1 MNHEIVR
8 QIPYTKPSITELEV
22 QYATDAAAN
31 GWGKHCYD
39 YITRFEDAFKT
50 YLGVKYA
57 IATSSCTG
65 ALHMGMHALG
75 IGQGDEVIMADTN
88 WVATAAPIVHLGA
101 QPVFVDI
108 LPDSWCLDPEKVE
121 AAITPKTKAIVAVH
135 LYGNLC
141 DMEALLAIGQR
152 NGIPVIEDSAEAIGS
167 IYYGRRSGTMGRFGA
182 FSFHGTKT
190 ITTGEGG
197 MFVTNDAD
205 LYEQVLTLSNH
216 GRARSQNKQFWPDM
230 VGFKYK
236 MSNIQAAI
244 GCAQMK
250 RIDELVD
257 KKIEILNAYE
267 KAFKELGI
275 SYQGFNY
282 QPDGCVI
289 GAWMSTVV
297 LEPPAQGSRLSQ
309 AVQAG
314 LNKKGID
321 ARPFFAPLSS
331 TPPFSGNISGHK
343 HCELSYSI
351 PPVAI
356 NLPCSHDITQDDIH
370 YVCGAISEL
379 IP

>member
-1 MNHEIVR
+1 MNDKIVR
-8 QIPYTKPSITELEV
+8 QIPYTKPSITDLEV

-39 YITRFEDAFKT
+39 YITRFEDAFKN

-75 IGQGDEVIMADTN
+75 IGEGDEVIMADTN

-197 MFVTNDAD
+197 MFVTNDPD

-230 VGFKYK
+230 LGFKYK

-289 GAWMSTVV
+289 GAWMSTVL
-297 LEPPAQGSRLSQ
+297 LEPPEQGSRMSQ
-309 AVQAG
+309 IVQAG
-314 LNKKGID
+314 LNKKEID

-331 TPPFSGNISGHK
+331 THTPFSN
-343 HCELSYSI
+343 LSRY
-351 PPVAI
+351 
-356 NLPCSHDITQDDIH
+356 
-370 YVCGAISEL
+370 
-379 IP
+379 